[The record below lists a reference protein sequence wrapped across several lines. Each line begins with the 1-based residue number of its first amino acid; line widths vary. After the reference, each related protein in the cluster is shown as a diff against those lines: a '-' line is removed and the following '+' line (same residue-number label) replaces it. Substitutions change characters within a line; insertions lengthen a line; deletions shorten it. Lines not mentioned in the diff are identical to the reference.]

1 MASVLAAGLGH
12 YEENDR
18 AFLTLYSLSI
28 TFFHILIPPL
38 GSYFIMQKNLIHW
51 CWVYLTLALMRPPPS
66 ALTLLLEALCKTKH
80 PWQRQSEAAQAQKM
94 GFSLWR
100 AEKSHRWNNIKP
112 KRKHQKSRSRRYGLL
127 KKNLQSS
134 HCAREMYHFQSFLKV
149 LISVR
154 GLGPSDRLVCSFIWG
169 APLTSGWKTLDTV
182 MGVSWGVSVWCGIA
196 AVAGI

>member
-51 CWVYLTLALMRPPPS
+51 CWVHLTLSLMQPPPS

-80 PWQRQSEAAQAQKM
+80 PWQRQSETAQAQKM

-100 AEKSHRWNNIKP
+100 AEKRRAIVEITLSQRENIK
-112 KRKHQKSRSRRYGLL
+112 RGRSRQYELL
-127 KKNLQSS
+127 KKNL
-134 HCAREMYHFQSFLKV
+134 
-149 LISVR
+149 
-154 GLGPSDRLVCSFIWG
+154 
-169 APLTSGWKTLDTV
+169 
-182 MGVSWGVSVWCGIA
+182 
-196 AVAGI
+196 